1 MKISPTKFPRYTV
14 DDEGNVYRDGK
25 YLKSHDRGLLTQNGT
40 RYQAVNISIYDDNGK
55 FVRQIKYYVHRL
67 VAEAFIENPE
77 GLPEVDH
84 IDENKENNNVSNL
97 RWITRKGN
105 MERTGKP
112 EGTIIE
118 KAGKGEGRNPSRYIK
133 QDGEWVLIPSDRPAW
148 NKGMRSGAP
157 NGTLKQ
163 LKNGHWK
170 VKKDHV
176 WVHVKQAEYADYGIN
191 K

>member
-1 MKISPTKFPRYTV
+1 MKISATKFPRYTV

-25 YLKSHDRGLLTQNGT
+25 YLKAHDRGLLTQNGT

-55 FVRQIKYYVHRL
+55 FVKQIKYYVHRL
-67 VAEAFIENPE
+67 VAEAFIPNPE

-84 IDENKENNNVSNL
+84 IDENKENNDVSNL

-118 KAGKGEGRNPSRYIK
+118 KHGKGSRNPVRYIK
-133 QDGEWVLIPSDRPAW
+133 ENGEWVLIPSDRPPW

-163 LKNGHWK
+163 CVNGHWK
-170 VKKDHV
+170 VKKDWK
-176 WVHVKQAEYADYGIN
+176 WVHVKLAEYAEYGIN